1 MVVPGLE
8 LPVADLGS
16 AIERLDVDQ
25 FHRMTELG
33 ILREGAPIEL
43 IDGILVR
50 KDSSDRGGN
59 PMAHGPK
66 HALCLQR
73 IRDLDARLRTYGCH
87 LRQQLPVTLSARREP
102 EPDGV
107 IVRGRIEDYETRH
120 PTAEDCLMCIEV
132 ADSSLE
138 YDRTVKYRMY
148 AAAGLAEY
156 WLVNLPERCVEVYR
170 SPVPAEARY
179 AVRTDFRSAET
190 LQLELA
196 PGVVLDV
203 QVGALL
209 P

>member
-1 MVVPGLE
+1 MAVPGLE
-8 LPVADLGS
+8 LPVAELGA

-25 FHRMTELG
+25 FHRMIEVG

-50 KDSSDRGGN
+50 KDNSDRGGN
-59 PMAHGPK
+59 PMTHGPK

-73 IRDLDARLRTYGCH
+73 IRDLDARLRPYGCH

-102 EPDGV
+102 EPDGL
-107 IVRGRIEDYETRH
+107 IVRGRIEDYEARH
-120 PTAEDCLMCIEV
+120 PTAADCLICIEV

-138 YDRTVKYRMY
+138 YDRTVKYQMY
-148 AAAGLAEY
+148 AAAGLPDY
-156 WLVNLPERCVEVYR
+156 WLVNIPDRQVEVYR

-179 AVRTDFRSAET
+179 AVRTDFRCGQT
-190 LQLELA
+190 LPCELA
-196 PGVVLDV
+196 PGVVLEV
-203 QVGALL
+203 PVGALL

>member
-8 LPVADLGS
+8 LP
-16 AIERLDVDQ
+16 
-25 FHRMTELG
+25 
-33 ILREGAPIEL
+33 
-43 IDGILVR
+43 
-50 KDSSDRGGN
+50 
-59 PMAHGPK
+59 
-66 HALCLQR
+66 
-73 IRDLDARLRTYGCH
+73 
-87 LRQQLPVTLSARREP
+87 
-102 EPDGV
+102 
-107 IVRGRIEDYETRH
+107 
-120 PTAEDCLMCIEV
+120 V

-156 WLVNLPERCVEVYR
+156 WLVNLLERCVEVYR

-179 AVRTDFRSAET
+179 AARTDFRSAET

-196 PGVVLDV
+196 PGIVLDV